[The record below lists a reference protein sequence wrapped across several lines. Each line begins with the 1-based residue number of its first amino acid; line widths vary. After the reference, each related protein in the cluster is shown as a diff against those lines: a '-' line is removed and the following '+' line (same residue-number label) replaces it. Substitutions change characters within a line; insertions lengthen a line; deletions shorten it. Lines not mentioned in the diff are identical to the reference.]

1 MAPRDLR
8 ERTRLFAL
16 AVQAF
21 CRGLPGTD
29 EAREAASQLRRAA
42 TSARSNYRAARNG
55 RSRAEFVA
63 KLGQA
68 FEEADEARDWLVYLQ
83 EAGIAQDAALLQE
96 AVELTKILAV
106 SLRTARANVRQMK
119 CLPNLPHT

>member
-1 MAPRDLR
+1 
-8 ERTRLFAL
+8 
-16 AVQAF
+16 
-21 CRGLPGTD
+21 
-29 EAREAASQLRRAA
+29 
-42 TSARSNYRAARNG
+42 
-55 RSRAEFVA
+55 VA